1 MWRVPS
7 SSMMKKASTKVIAMK
22 TGKKYEPL
30 KNETG
35 NRGNC

>member
-1 MWRVPS
+1 VARAFIEDDE
-7 SSMMKKASTKVIAMK
+7 KASTKVIAMK
-22 TGKKYEPL
+22 TGKKYEPP